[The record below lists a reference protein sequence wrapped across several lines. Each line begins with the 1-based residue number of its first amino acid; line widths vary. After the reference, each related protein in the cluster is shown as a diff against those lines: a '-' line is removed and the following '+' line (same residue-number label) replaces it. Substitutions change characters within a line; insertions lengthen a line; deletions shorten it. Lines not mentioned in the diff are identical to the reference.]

1 MKWQGRG
8 EPEPTASKCSCLVHV
23 NAVCQPRGTSFCN
36 DSLRT
41 TQLSSQPALLRRAE
55 GGGVGVCAGG
65 LGGGAELTEQHS
77 GLASSGAPRA

>member
-36 DSLRT
+36 DSLWT
-41 TQLSSQPALLRRAE
+41 TQLSSRRLLLAAGG
-55 GGGVGVCAGG
+55 GGGVYDGG
-65 LGGGAELTEQHS
+65 LGGGGELTEQHD